1 MNKTFNVGCALL
13 ALTVVLGISARPHG
27 SAAVQPMADSTSVE
41 QRAPESSVID
51 EVIWVVGDEPIMK
64 SDVEMSRLQAEAEG
78 IKFKR
83 NPDFAIPEQIAVQKL
98 FLHQAELDSV
108 KVQESQVTSNIE
120 RQINRWIEMAGG
132 SVERLEQYRGQSIA
146 QMRAQLRDDFRNNLL
161 VQSMQEKLVEDV
173 KVTPSDVRA
182 YFKNLP
188 QDSIPFVPTAVE
200 VEIIT
205 RTPRILPEEIS
216 RVKDELRNF
225 TERVNKGETTFAT
238 LARLYSEDP
247 GSARQGGEMDY
258 MGRGMLDPAFANVAF
273 NLTDPKKIS
282 KIVETEFG
290 FHIIQLVDKRGDK
303 IKVRHILIKPKVT
316 EGEVNRTL
324 SQLDSVATKLRKD
337 SFYVND
343 EKLSFGDAATFI
355 SDDKDTRNNRGLMA
369 FVDPMSGS
377 LSSRFQMKNLP
388 TEVARVIEGMKVGD
402 VSKPFRMINK
412 RGKTVCAIVRL
423 RNRIN
428 GHRATITEDY
438 QVMQNIVLAKER
450 KDFIH
455 NWVVNKIKKTYVW
468 MKDRYKKGKYEYEGW
483 VR

>member
-1 MNKTFNVGCALL
+1 MNKTFNVCCALL

-27 SAAVQPMADSTSVE
+27 SAAVHPVNDSTNVE

-108 KVQESQVTSNIE
+108 KVQESQVSSNIE

-146 QMRAQLRDDFRNNLL
+146 QMRTQLRDDFRNNLL
-161 VQSMQEKLVEDV
+161 VQTMQEKLVEDV

-188 QDSIPFVPTAVE
+188 QDSIPFVPTEVE

-205 RTPRILPEEIS
+205 RMPRILPEEIN
-216 RVKDELRNF
+216 RVKDELRNY
-225 TERVNKGETTFAT
+225 TERVTKGETTFAT

-258 MGRGMLDPAFANVAF
+258 TGRGMLDPAFANVAF

-316 EGEVNRTL
+316 DEEVNKTL
-324 SQLDSVATKLRKD
+324 TRLDSIATQLRKD
-337 SFYVND
+337 SFYIKD
-343 EKLSFGDAATFI
+343 EKMSFGDVATFI

-369 FVDPMSGS
+369 FLDPMTGS
-377 LSSRFQMKNLP
+377 LSSRFQMKDLP
-388 TEVARVIEGMKVGD
+388 TEVARVVEGMKVGD

-412 RGKTVCAIVRL
+412 RGKTVCAFVRL
-423 RNRIN
+423 RNRID

-450 KDFIH
+450 QDFIH
-455 NWVVNKIKKTYVW
+455 NWVVNKIKKTYVR
-468 MKDRYKKGKYEYEGW
+468 MKDRYKTGTYEYEGW

>member
-27 SAAVQPMADSTSVE
+27 SAAVQPVADSTNVE

-108 KVQESQVTSNIE
+108 KVQESQVSSNIE

-161 VQSMQEKLVEDV
+161 VQTMQEKLVEDV

-188 QDSIPFVPTAVE
+188 QDSIPFVPTEVE

-205 RTPRILPEEIS
+205 RMPRILPEEIN
-216 RVKDELRNF
+216 RVKDELRNY
-225 TERVNKGETTFAT
+225 TERVTKGETTFAT

-258 MGRGMLDPAFANVAF
+258 TGRGMLDPAFANVAF

-316 EGEVNRTL
+316 DEEVNKTL
-324 SQLDSVATKLRKD
+324 TRLDSIATQLRKD
-337 SFYVND
+337 SFYIKG
-343 EKLSFGDAATFI
+343 EKLSFGDVATFI

-369 FVDPMSGS
+369 FLDPMTGS
-377 LSSRFQMKNLP
+377 LSSRFQMKDLP
-388 TEVARVIEGMKVGD
+388 TEVARVVEGMKVGD

-412 RGKTVCAIVRL
+412 RGKTVCAFVRL
-423 RNRIN
+423 RNRID

-450 KDFIH
+450 QDFIH
-455 NWVVNKIKKTYVW
+455 NWVVNKIKKTYVR
-468 MKDRYKKGKYEYEGW
+468 MKDRYKTGTYEYEGW